1 MGGVQRAIARLRPS
15 RRSRSLTARRLQ
27 RRAVSATRQ
36 IVDLVVPVPTRRPQR
51 TAVVTPR
58 HLASR
63 GDVLV
68 AAARPDDQRL
78 VRRVASRHA
87 GFRGGSRLRLQRRLL
102 KVGLRSER
110 ALPMLVALVVIA
122 AGVVSLGPNIVQP
135 VGAAQGKAQ
144 PVRLA
149 VGGGDTSSAIGN
161 IDEGPTLDPSA
172 DGLTAYLGD
181 GTFYKP
187 VAVNTQVESGSGLL
201 QHYTVKSG
209 DTLTSIASQFGVST
223 MTVWWANHFKSK
235 NDFHQGEELVIP
247 PVNGLI
253 VTVKVGDTIDSL
265 AALYKVDTQSIIQL
279 NSLTDPT
286 LVVGQV
292 LILPGAKGEPISTP
306 KPTTKPKTSSSGGT
320 GGTRVYPTTSGT
332 WAWPVVGGGNYIS
345 QYFHYGHY
353 GIDIAAKY
361 GTPVVAARG
370 GTVVFAGWKS
380 NGGGYQ
386 VWINNGNNIYEMSCH
401 MSSVTVHSGQAVVK
415 GQQVGRIGMT
425 GDATGTHDHFAI
437 SIGLPWSS
445 GAYFVNPLNY
455 L

>member
-1 MGGVQRAIARLRPS
+1 
-15 RRSRSLTARRLQ
+15 
-27 RRAVSATRQ
+27 
-36 IVDLVVPVPTRRPQR
+36 
-51 TAVVTPR
+51 VVTPR

-63 GDVLV
+63 RDVLV
-68 AAARPDDQRL
+68 AAPRADEHPL
-78 VRRVASRHA
+78 LRRVASRHPW
-87 GFRGGSRLRLQRRLL
+87 FRGGSRLRLQRRLL

-110 ALPMLVALVVIA
+110 ALPMVVALVVIV

-149 VGGGDTSSAIGN
+149 VGGGDTSSAVGN
-161 IDEGPTLDPSA
+161 IDEGAALDPSA
-172 DGLTAYLGD
+172 DGLTAYIGD

-209 DTLTSIASQFGVST
+209 DTLTSIASQFGVSM

-235 NDFHQGEELVIP
+235 DDLHEGEELVIP
-247 PVNGLI
+247 PVNGLV

-265 AALYKVDTQSIIQL
+265 AAEYNVDTTSILDL
-279 NSLTDPT
+279 NNLTDPA

-292 LILPGAKGEPISTP
+292 LILPGAKGDPIASP
-306 KPTTKPKTSSSGGT
+306 KPTTKPRTTSSGGT
-320 GGTRVYPTTSGT
+320 HVYPTTSGT

-361 GTPVVAARG
+361 GTPVVAARA
-370 GTVVFAGWKS
+370 GTVAFAGWKS

-386 VWINNGNNIYEMSCH
+386 VWINNGNGYYEMSCH
-401 MSSVTVHSGQAVVK
+401 MSAVTVHTGQSVVK
-415 GQQVGRIGMT
+415 GQQVGRIGMS
-425 GDATGTHDHFAI
+425 GDATGPHDHFAI
-437 SIGLPWSS
+437 SIGLPWAS
-445 GAYFVNPLNY
+445 GSYFVNPLNY